1 MATVLAIS
9 SASSQSETEASAAKN
24 SFELLAK
31 HVREDEDTTLR
42 VSCADG
48 SDEIVLPPEAAKNL
62 LAMLRMM
69 AKGDN
74 VAVTAIDAEL
84 TTRQAAQILNVS
96 RPHLVKLLD
105 SGEIPCRMVGSHR
118 RIRRDD
124 VMQYKAV
131 LREKREAILAQMIAD
146 AQEWGLYD

>member
-1 MATVLAIS
+1 MNAYNYAPPTD
-9 SASSQSETEASAAKN
+9 QETKAARQASAK
-24 SFELLAK
+24 
-31 HVREDEDTTLR
+31 
-42 VSCADG
+42 
-48 SDEIVLPPEAAKNL
+48 IVPFLQQPEAAVLQVNGASPDDAVVLPARALEALKDIL
-62 LAMLRMM
+62 EIIA
-69 AKGDN
+69 AGKG
-74 VAVTAIDAEL
+74 VAIIPQEAEL